1 MSQLSVPAN
10 LLDGVVQY
18 IEVSSM
24 ATKRALDEVGVHRQ
38 SQEKAAALRPSLL
51 DHMVKSKVVPEA
63 QKAAADVMLGAH
75 DTTLQ
80 LLKAA
85 TDKIV
90 ELNAALARQKNGEKQ
105 AGDLGHGVDGG
116 EVGQSAGGSYQTQGE
131 YNSLTHPIVGE
142 KTANVKESDR
152 ALLKLIGR

>member
-63 QKAAADVMLGAH
+63 QKQAAEVMLGAH

-105 AGDLGHGVDGG
+105 AGDLGRGVEGG
-116 EVGQSAGGSYQTQGE
+116 EYNSSPAGEGE

-142 KTANVKESDR
+142 KTAFVKESDKPLL
-152 ALLKLIGR
+152 ALLNRR